1 MNTLTLLLLGLVLI
15 YAVGEI
21 AKFLFYALVI
31 LLVAYCILVSFNGNI
46 TLHQIFTYIKEL
58 NIYTIKQKIIKFF
71 RGE

>member
-1 MNTLTLLLLGLVLI
+1 VLI

-31 LLVAYCILVSFNGNI
+31 LLIAYCILVSFNGNI